1 MNENQNIIHNLLI
14 SAGGD
19 KFKLCDLIYDDKI
32 IEIKPKT
39 EQQFDW
45 DDLKEKNSRDNILNS
60 STQTGKPQNYL
71 LAIPGAIDS
80 HVHFDTPGF
89 EFRDDF
95 EHGSKAAASGGVT
108 MVIDM
113 PCTSIPPVTSLENF
127 QRKLKA
133 LEGRSII
140 DYAFWGG
147 IPGKNFNEI
156 EIEENIEQLSKAGV
170 AGFKVY
176 FISGMELFAELTERQ
191 MEAVGR
197 MIERTGKPMAV
208 HAEDKELI
216 SAREMK
222 FKNSN
227 RNDWKAYC
235 ESRDTRSEAI
245 AINKLVSI
253 VRKVNCKI
261 HVVHLSSKMGLDQ
274 IKNAQATKLPI
285 TTETCPQYLFF
296 TQKDFEDDSIRNY
309 LKTAPPVKCE
319 KDLEALWEGLKDGS
333 ISFVVTDHAGC
344 DPEKE
349 KSSHNFWEV
358 YGGIPGVEHRVPF
371 LFSEGFLKGKLSL
384 EKTIE
389 LLSTNIAFY
398 FKINNKGKLESGY
411 DADFCLIDLW
421 SSQKIEAKDMHSKG
435 KYTPFEGKT
444 FNAVVQ
450 QTFLRGKK
458 IFDRN
463 VPGGDA
469 FDYGKYIPL
478 G

>member
-1 MNENQNIIHNLLI
+1 VC
-14 SAGGD
+14 SS
-19 KFKLCDLIYDDKI
+19 
-32 IEIKPKT
+32 
-39 EQQFDW
+39 
-45 DDLKEKNSRDNILNS
+45 DLKEEKIF
-60 STQTGKPQNYL
+60 L

-127 QRKLKA
+127 QTKLKA

-147 IPGKNFNEI
+147 ISGKNFNEM

-176 FISGMELFAELTERQ
+176 FISGMESFAELTERQ
-191 MEAVGR
+191 METVGR
-197 MIERTGKPMAV
+197 MIEKTGKPMAV

-216 SAREMK
+216 SAREIK

-274 IKNAQATKLPI
+274 IKNANAAKLPI

-296 TQKDFEDDSIRNY
+296 TQKDFEDESIRNY

-371 LFSEGFLKGKLSL
+371 LFSEGFLKGRLSL

-389 LLSTNIAFY
+389 LLSTNVAFY
-398 FKINNKGKLESGY
+398 FRINNKGKLEPGY
-411 DADFCLIDLW
+411 DADFCLVDLW

-463 VPGGDA
+463 VPDSDA
-469 FDYGKYIPL
+469 FDYGKYILL